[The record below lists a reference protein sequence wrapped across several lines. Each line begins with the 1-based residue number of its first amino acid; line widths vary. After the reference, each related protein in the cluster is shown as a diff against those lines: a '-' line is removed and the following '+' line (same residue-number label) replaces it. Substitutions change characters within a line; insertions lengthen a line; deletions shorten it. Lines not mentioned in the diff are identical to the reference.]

1 MGLQV
6 FFRPLKGFLAQ
17 LLQTTMNSAGFAKD
31 RRFVDRASPRQPAPA
46 LQSRP
51 NPNRPLNGK
60 AMTPIAHHTPEA
72 TRQFLVAMCAKAN
85 SQLWAQGLATAPEL
99 AVMAQANLDL
109 ATVLD
114 LLRD

>member
-6 FFRPLKGFLAQ
+6 FFRPMTGFMAQ
-17 LLQTTMNSAGFAKD
+17 VLLTLWNSARFAQS
-31 RRFVDRASPRQPAPA
+31 RRFVDRAPPSACASLAKPPDPR
-46 LQSRP
+46 L
-51 NPNRPLNGK
+51 PLNGE

-72 TRQFLVAMCAKAN
+72 TRQFLLAMCAKAS
-85 SQLWAQGLATAPEL
+85 SQLTAQGLASAPKL
-99 AVMAQANLDL
+99 AVAAQANLDL